1 MQEKGMGV
9 SDHRVYG
16 YYGLTDLV
24 KILDKTPGVG
34 SLFDCQCRSIMRR
47 TDRPQKAGFEQLRN
61 YWFKSLSGLCGQGI
75 LSLGYYLRGIFLRKT
90 CMGEWCQATD
100 GASVSQT

>member
-47 TDRPQKAGFEQLRN
+47 TDRSIRPA
-61 YWFKSLSGLCGQGI
+61 LSSWETIGL
-75 LSLGYYLRGIFLRKT
+75 SP
-90 CMGEWCQATD
+90 CQD
-100 GASVSQT
+100 SVVRVY